1 MPSNPADN
9 FCAKEGQSMKI
20 NEASRAT
27 DLTQKGIQFYEAGG
41 LKKSARI
48 SAFLNLR
55 RAVFVGFVD

>member
-1 MPSNPADN
+1 
-9 FCAKEGQSMKI
+9 MKI

>member
-1 MPSNPADN
+1 
-9 FCAKEGQSMKI
+9 MKI

-48 SAFLNLR
+48 SAFLQSEKG
-55 RAVFVGFVD
+55 GFCWICRLKR